1 MSREQYGEY
10 GNWFKGVNSS
20 FYQWFNEEKGKF
32 FYQLSFSL
40 LKLGSNEKHF
50 SSISDITTSEQH
62 ALYDSYLAFG
72 GILLDH
78 IFGLFHQCLYLIII
92 NNDFLVALKER
103 DMFLYVISSS
113 DIKCGKRLDIEVF
126 LLFKKKTPL
135 ILRQFYRRHLFSF
148 VFPFFSF
155 ELRTSFLTY
164 ILYGWHLTTK

>member
-10 GNWFKGVNSS
+10 GYWFRGVNSF

-62 ALYDSYLAFG
+62 ALYDCYLAFG

-92 NNDFLVALKER
+92 NNDFHVALKER

-135 ILRQFYRRHLFSF
+135 ILRHLYRRHLFSF

-155 ELRTSFLTY
+155 WTKDFFSNLNSLWLTFNN
-164 ILYGWHLTTK
+164 

>member
-10 GNWFKGVNSS
+10 RYWLRGVNS
-20 FYQWFNEEKGKF
+20 FFFNQWFNEEKGKF

-40 LKLGSNEKHF
+40 LKLGSNEEHF

-126 LLFKKKTPL
+126 LLFKKKHL
-135 ILRQFYRRHLFSF
+135 WFWDSFIGGICFHLFF
-148 VFPFFSF
+148 LFFFFWTKDFFSN
-155 ELRTSFLTY
+155 L
-164 ILYGWHLTTK
+164 